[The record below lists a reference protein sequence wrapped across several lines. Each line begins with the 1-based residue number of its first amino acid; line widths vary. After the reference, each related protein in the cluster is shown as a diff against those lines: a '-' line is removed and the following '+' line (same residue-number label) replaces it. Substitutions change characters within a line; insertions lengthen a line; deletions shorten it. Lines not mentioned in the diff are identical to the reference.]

1 MKAQIK
7 FFLENFTDETMAIL
21 AIGCAL
27 VMGVIIVFWLYNR
40 KKFHRLS
47 HQIPASIVKNYLE
60 SIIQN
65 STALKSSLFRGG
77 GEDVGEGIPS
87 VVSLKDLGASKL
99 TVDHLA
105 HEELA
110 QKNAEIQSLQ
120 QQLADKDQ
128 AVQDLESKCQ
138 DLQQEQVKKDDEH
151 GAQVK
156 ALESEIADLKD
167 QLAAAQQG
175 GGGEAAE
182 KLTKQIETLQNKLK
196 EYEVIEGELSNL
208 KHLQQEN
215 EQLKKSLTDAG
226 IEIPVVAP
234 PAEEKTAEAAP
245 QAEQAAE
252 AAEAAPAAEA
262 SAAEDAPAP
271 EAKEETPAATEA
283 PVKAEVSADEEN
295 AAPEA
300 KREEAPAETST
311 ETTAE
316 AQPDNVVP
324 LKPTETAAENKE
336 APAEAAATPP
346 AEGAAPAAEG
356 TPADEGQEK
365 SAEELLSEFE
375 KMLG

>member
-21 AIGCAL
+21 AMGCAL
-27 VMGVIIVFWLYNR
+27 VMGVIVVFWLYNR

-47 HQIPASIVKNYLE
+47 HQIPASIVKNYLD

-77 GEDVGEGIPS
+77 GEELGEGIPS

-128 AVQDLESKCQ
+128 AMQDLESKCQ
-138 DLQQEQVKKDDEH
+138 DLQQEQVKKDDEC
-151 GAQVK
+151 GTQVK
-156 ALESEIADLKD
+156 ALEEQIADLKD
-167 QLAAAQQG
+167 QLASAGNG
-175 GGGEAAE
+175 GDAVE
-182 KLTKQIETLQNKLK
+182 KLNKQIETLQNKLK
-196 EYEVIEGELSNL
+196 EYAVIEGELSNL

-226 IEIPVVAP
+226 IEIPVVEAP
-234 PAEEKTAEAAP
+234 PAEKAEAP
-245 QAEQAAE
+245 AET
-252 AAEAAPAAEA
+252 APAA
-262 SAAEDAPAP
+262 AAEEKAAEPAAESAPTEKADAPA
-271 EAKEETPAATEA
+271 EAA

-295 AAPEA
+295 AAPEEKA
-300 KREEAPAETST
+300 EAPEEAEAEAKAEEASAAADAAETAAAA
-311 ETTAE
+311 EPAAE
-316 AQPDNVVP
+316 AAPDNVVP
-324 LKPTETAAENKE
+324 LKQEE
-336 APAEAAATPP
+336 APAAAN
-346 AEGAAPAAEG
+346 EQPAAEG
-356 TPADEGQEK
+356 EGNNTEEGQEK

>member
-27 VMGVIIVFWLYNR
+27 VMGVIVVFWLYNR

-47 HQIPASIVKNYLE
+47 HQIPASIVKNYLD

-77 GEDVGEGIPS
+77 GGEVGEGIPS

-110 QKNAEIQSLQ
+110 QKNAEIQSLH

-128 AVQDLESKCQ
+128 AMQDLESKCQ

-156 ALESEIADLKD
+156 ALEEQIADLKD
-167 QLAAAQQG
+167 QLASAG
-175 GGGEAAE
+175 GGGDAVE
-182 KLTKQIETLQNKLK
+182 KLNKQIETLQNKLK
-196 EYEVIEGELSNL
+196 EYAVIEGELSNL

-226 IEIPVVAP
+226 IEIPVVET
-234 PAEEKTAEAAP
+234 PAAAP
-245 QAEQAAE
+245 ADE
-252 AAEAAPAAEA
+252 APAAEA
-262 SAAEDAPAP
+262 PADEGKAEEPAEAPADEKAEEQP
-271 EAKEETPAATEA
+271 EAKAEEPAEAEAKTEEAPEEKTEAA

-295 AAPEA
+295 AASETKAEENATEA
-300 KREEAPAETST
+300 ASDS
-311 ETTAE
+311 
-316 AQPDNVVP
+316 DNVVQ
-324 LKPTETAAENKE
+324 LR
-336 APAEAAATPP
+336 P
-346 AEGAAPAAEG
+346 AEGEATAEAAPAAEANAEG
-356 TPADEGQEK
+356 NAATDDGQEK